1 MEGSRNRRDPTL
13 RLPPTHQQTA
23 AGSVSELKNQKDGS
37 GEEGAEPP
45 KPNKA
50 RPELR
55 AQASREAAAF
65 PAGRGPG

>member
-1 MEGSRNRRDPTL
+1 MEGSRKRRDPTL
-13 RLPPTHQQTA
+13 RLPPTHQHTP
-23 AGSVSELKNQKDGS
+23 AGSVSELEKQRDGS
-37 GEEGAEPP
+37 RGEGVEPP